1 MDVITALSGRLD
13 SAEIQAFESGTI
25 ISFKNQLNFPPPVS
39 ELTQRVETWPAI
51 GWGLKNPTWD
61 PSTRELHPKQLA
73 HQPEAGEF
81 IRFLDSFHQA
91 AEKKLTQAI
100 PHWKDSLIPDR
111 VCWRPWE
118 LATRRVR
125 WNARDDFF
133 HIDHFPK
140 RPSRGNRVVR
150 VFMNAGRNDH
160 IVWASTKPLNQLLE
174 DGRRYGRPKVFS
186 HLETIRREVTRKN
199 NWWGWSDKEVSIH
212 DAVYKTIHDRLKRDE
227 VFQEET
233 IRKIHH
239 FPPGSIWM
247 AMTDSCCHSFLRGSW
262 MVDATWFLPA
272 ELCIRQDLVPARL
285 LGTVP
290 TTSQSKVDSLEK
302 AA

>member
-1 MDVITALSGRLD
+1 MDVTNVSSGKLD
-13 SAEIQAFESGTI
+13 SAGIQAFESGTI
-25 ISFKNQLNFPPPVS
+25 VSFKNQLDIPPLESALIDRIEAWPVK
-39 ELTQRVETWPAI
+39 

-73 HQPEAGEF
+73 NQPEAAEF
-81 IRFLDSFHQA
+81 IRFLNSFYQA
-91 AEKKLTQAI
+91 AEKRLIQAI
-100 PHWKDSLIPDR
+100 PHWKGSLIPDR

-133 HIDHFPK
+133 HLDHFPK
-140 RPSRGNRVVR
+140 RPSKGNRIVR
-150 VFMNAGRNDH
+150 VFINAGRSDP

-174 DGRRYGRPKVFS
+174 DGRKYGKPKVFS
-186 HLETIRREVTRKN
+186 HLETIRREATRKN
-199 NWWGWSDKEVSIH
+199 NWWGLADKEISIH
-212 DAVYKTIHDRLKRDE
+212 DAVYKTIHDKLKRDE

-233 IRKIHH
+233 IRKIYR
-239 FPPGSIWM
+239 FSPGSVWM

-272 ELCIRQDLVPARL
+272 DLCIRQDLVPARL
-285 LGTVP
+285 LGTIP
-290 TTSQSKVDSLEK
+290 TLPQSKADPLEK